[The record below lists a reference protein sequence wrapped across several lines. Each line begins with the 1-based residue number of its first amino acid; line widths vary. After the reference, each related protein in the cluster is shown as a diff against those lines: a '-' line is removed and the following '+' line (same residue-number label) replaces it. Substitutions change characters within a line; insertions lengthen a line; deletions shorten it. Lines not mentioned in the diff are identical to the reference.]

1 MGFDTVHRLTL
12 LLGDRY
18 RVERELGAGG
28 MATVYLA
35 HDVRHD
41 RAVAVKVLRPD
52 IASALGSARFL
63 AEIRTTAALQH
74 PHLLPLLDSGEAG
87 NPRDSESGRLLFYV
101 MPYVPGE
108 SLRNR
113 LDRERVLPVADAVR
127 IAAEVADALDYAH
140 RHGVVHRDIKPANIL
155 LQGYRADDPTADGW
169 HAVVADF
176 GVALAASRADEGRLT
191 ATGISVG
198 TPQYMGP
205 EQAMGDPSVDGRT
218 DIYALGA
225 VTYEML
231 AGEPPFTGPTAQA
244 IVAKVVTEKAPALE
258 LRRDTVAPHVA
269 ATVARALAKLPAD
282 RFSSAREFRDAVL
295 GASPP
300 PRLAPRGVVV
310 VEPDGG
316 AAQSLDALP
325 ALRPTGVRGGPRR
338 LIVAGTLITAIG
350 ALATW
355 WALHRREPTPMPVV
369 RFEVRS
375 PAVLDGDGVPFALSP
390 DGSRLVYVARDT
402 SSSPTLLLRDV
413 GVEQPTPLAGTR
425 GAAQPFFSPDGQWI
439 GFLQGNTLRKV
450 PVSGGSAITICYV
463 DGALYGASWGPNDVI
478 VFSAQNRL
486 WRVPATGGTAPV
498 ALMPVPT
505 SERDRWPD
513 LLPDGRIVLFTRM
526 RGTSG
531 GGVTVGARSLD
542 DATVRDVSPI
552 GLNPHYVASGYLAYT
567 QSITGTTVAVAF
579 DAQRVTVT
587 GAPRPIAERVRV
599 GGAAVAKIA
608 VARSGTFA
616 YIADLVGGME
626 LALVDR
632 EGRDVEP
639 AAPRDFYS
647 HPRFSPDGRRVAVT
661 RNRATPVTGDVWIY
675 DLASHAFERITS
687 DTLSIVAEWTRDG
700 RHLVYTSGS
709 SARGGVTLNRISADG
724 SGRLDTVLARRRAGV
739 AQFTPDG
746 RTMIFL
752 EIDAAGHGDIW
763 ITPLDNAAAA
773 QPLVHT
779 AFNETNPA
787 LSPDGGWLA
796 YVSDETG
803 RNEVYIRGLRTD
815 VGRRRLSTN
824 GGTEPRWTK
833 GGHELFYRNAD
844 SVFVVAVRPGAAPS
858 AATPRLAFVMP
869 IARLLGGAYDVSPDG
884 QRIVVVRE
892 QVGPRAD
899 PLHVVLGWFA
909 QPATERARRP

>member
-1 MGFDTVHRLTL
+1 VRFDAVHRLTS

-41 RAVAVKVLRPD
+41 RTVAVKVLRED
-52 IASALGSARFL
+52 VASALGSARFL

-74 PHLLPLLDSGEAG
+74 PHLLPLLDSGELSD
-87 NPRDSESGRLLFYV
+87 PRDSAGGRLLFYV
-101 MPYVPGE
+101 MPYVPGA

-113 LDRERVLPVADAVR
+113 LDRERLLPVADAVR

-155 LQGYRADDPTADGW
+155 LQGYRPNDPTAEGW
-169 HAVVADF
+169 HALVADF

-198 TPQYMGP
+198 TPQYMSP
-205 EQAMGDPSVDGRT
+205 EQAMGDAGVDARA
-218 DIYALGA
+218 DIYSLGA
-225 VTYEML
+225 VLYEML

-244 IVAKVVTEKAPALE
+244 IVARVVTEKAPALE
-258 LRRDTVAPHVA
+258 LRRDTVPPHVS

-282 RFSSAREFRDAVL
+282 RFSSAREFSDAVL
-295 GASPP
+295 GAFPP
-300 PRLAPRGVVV
+300 TPLPARSV
-310 VEPDGG
+310 DGPHRDSV
-316 AAQSLDALP
+316 QTSDALP
-325 ALRPTGVRGGPRR
+325 AVRPTTSRGSPRR
-338 LIVAGTLITAIG
+338 LMVAGTLITAVA
-350 ALATW
+350 ALAAW
-355 WALHRREPTPMPVV
+355 WALHGREPAPMPVV

-375 PAVLDGDGVPFALSP
+375 PSVLDGDGVPFALSP

-402 SSSPTLLLRDV
+402 SSSTTLVLRDI
-413 GVEQPTPLAGTR
+413 GVEQPTPVAGTR
-425 GAAQPFFSPDGQWI
+425 GAAQPFFSPDGQSI

-450 PVSGGSAITICYV
+450 PASGGAAITICDV
-463 DGALYGASWGPNDVI
+463 DGPLYGASWGPNDMI
-478 VFSAQNRL
+478 VFSAQDRL
-486 WRVPATGGTAPV
+486 WRVRAAGGTAPV
-498 ALMPVPT
+498 ALTPVPT

-513 LLPDGRIVLFTRM
+513 LLPDGRTVLFTRM

-531 GGVTVGARSLD
+531 GGVTVGALSFD
-542 DATVRDVSPI
+542 DARIRDVSPI
-552 GLNPHYVASGYLAYT
+552 GLNPHYVAPGYLAYT
-567 QSITGTTVAVAF
+567 QSITGTTVAVPF
-579 DAQRVTVT
+579 DAQRVIVT

-616 YIADLVGGME
+616 YIADLAGGME

-632 EGRDVEP
+632 EGRDIGP
-639 AAPRDFYS
+639 PAPRDFYS
-647 HPRFSPDGRRVAVT
+647 HPRFSLDGRRVAVT

-675 DLASHAFERITS
+675 DLNSHAFERLTS
-687 DTLSIVAEWTRDG
+687 DTLSIVAEWTPDG

-709 SARGGVTLNRISADG
+709 STRGGVTLNRISADG
-724 SGRLDTVLARRRAGV
+724 SGRLDTLLARRRAGV

-752 EIDAAGHGDIW
+752 EIDPAGRGDIW
-763 ITPLDNAAAA
+763 ITPVDDAAAA

-787 LSPDGGWLA
+787 LSPDGEWLA

-803 RNEVYIRGLRTD
+803 RNEVYVRGLRTE
-815 VGRRRLSTN
+815 VGRRPVSTN

-844 SVFVVAVRPGAAPS
+844 SVFVVAVQPGGPLN
-858 AATPRLAFVMP
+858 AATPQLAFVMP

-884 QRIVVVRE
+884 ERIVVVRE

-909 QPATERARRP
+909 QLVQ